1 MLDVHVH
8 QLLLFAIFGAAVC
21 IFLEVFFRGSIVL
34 EMLRTSLCILQGSW
48 FWQVGHFSAL
58 GISPFTKI
66 SPLHLCRWFTRD
78 ILCPLSTDLKG
89 LIENNA
95 LLMSLWRDKSI
106 YHLCLTDEN
115 PILSLVSFIWTNKKA
130 KVVLMSSPL
139 QLNIPFD
146 LCDGLFKIH

>member
-1 MLDVHVH
+1 MQGDYKRRKYLKLITKFIPGFLFCYHLHGRAMLDVHVH

-58 GISPFTKI
+58 GISSFTKI
-66 SPLHLCRWFTRD
+66 SHLHLCRCFTGD
-78 ILCPLSTDLKG
+78 IICPLNTDLEG

-95 LLMSLWRDKSI
+95 LLMSL
-106 YHLCLTDEN
+106 
-115 PILSLVSFIWTNKKA
+115 
-130 KVVLMSSPL
+130 
-139 QLNIPFD
+139 
-146 LCDGLFKIH
+146 

>member
-58 GISPFTKI
+58 GISSFTEI
-66 SPLHLCRWFTRD
+66 NHLPLFRCFTGD
-78 ILCPLSTDLKG
+78 IICLLNTHLKG
-89 LIENNA
+89 LIKTN
-95 LLMSLWRDKSI
+95 LLLGSL
-106 YHLCLTDEN
+106 
-115 PILSLVSFIWTNKKA
+115 
-130 KVVLMSSPL
+130 
-139 QLNIPFD
+139 
-146 LCDGLFKIH
+146 

>member
-1 MLDVHVH
+1 MQGDYKGRKYLKLMTSFISGFLFRYHLHGRAMLDVHVH

-58 GISPFTKI
+58 GIPSFTKI
-66 SPLHLCRWFTRD
+66 RHLPLCRCFIGGRMC
-78 ILCPLSTDLKG
+78 LLNTDLKG

-95 LLMSLWRDKSI
+95 LLMSL
-106 YHLCLTDEN
+106 
-115 PILSLVSFIWTNKKA
+115 
-130 KVVLMSSPL
+130 
-139 QLNIPFD
+139 
-146 LCDGLFKIH
+146 